1 MLRPTSFDVAERA
14 GVSQS
19 TVSRAL
25 RNSPG
30 VNAETR
36 ARVSAAARELG
47 YVVDRHASSLRLKSS
62 ETIALVPIC
71 RPGEDRSATN
81 PFYFA
86 LIGSIDAATSARGVH
101 LPASSQ
107 ELDRTGVV

>member
-36 ARVSAAARELG
+36 ARVAAAARELG

-62 ETIALVPIC
+62 ETIALVTVC
-71 RPGEDRSATN
+71 RPGADPSAIT
-81 PFYFA
+81 PFYFE
-86 LIGSIDAATSARGVH
+86 LLGRIPAAPAAR
-101 LPASSQ
+101 A
-107 ELDRTGVV
+107 RKRVV